1 VSKNTPFLC
10 VHLNANKLLLLPA
23 PFPEEGGA
31 LTARA
36 SVAQQ
41 QQSWRISRSQ
51 NEDCQ

>member
-1 VSKNTPFLC
+1 VQNSNATSA
-10 VHLNANKLLLLPA
+10 LNANELLLPA
-23 PFPEEGGA
+23 PFLEEGGA
-31 LTARA
+31 LTAHA